1 MEVSLYDLLRRHLP
15 AGLVDLVM
23 AVWHAGLIAATLLC
37 AIEFA
42 NAEFR
47 CARF

>member
-1 MEVSLYDLLRRHLP
+1 MSVYCRLRRHLSAGP
-15 AGLVDLVM
+15 ADLIM
-23 AVWHAGLIAATLLC
+23 AVWYAGLIAATLLC

-47 CARF
+47 YALF

>member
-1 MEVSLYDLLRRHLP
+1 VYGLLRRHLP
-15 AGLVDLVM
+15 TGLADLVM
-23 AVWHAGLIAATLLC
+23 VVWYAGLISATLLC

-47 CARF
+47 YALF